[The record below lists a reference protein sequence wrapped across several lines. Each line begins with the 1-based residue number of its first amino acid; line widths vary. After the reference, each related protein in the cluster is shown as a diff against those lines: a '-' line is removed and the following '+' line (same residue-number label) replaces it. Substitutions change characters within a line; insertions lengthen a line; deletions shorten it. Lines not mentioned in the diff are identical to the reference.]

1 VTVQYVIF
9 GGMRMKRTQ
18 SQFARFMELDRLI
31 RERKYPNCL
40 TFSNKWGVSQ
50 KTTQRDIDFLRD
62 QCKAPIAYD
71 RDHKGFYYEDA
82 TWMLPSVF
90 LSEGEL
96 LAVLLASRA
105 LEQYRGTPVAK
116 QVSQVF
122 DKLSGLLPDKVT
134 LKPELLYTRF
144 TFKGAS
150 AKPVDADIWATVV
163 NALLGQRTLRLRYRT
178 FEAGKASKDKES
190 RVNPYHIA
198 NLQGE
203 WYLLG
208 VHNGHTDIRQFS
220 MARIEK
226 ATLSSEHFDMPAD
239 FDPVKL
245 IAGTFG
251 RYIGNGKSQ
260 VVRLLFQKDVASWVT
275 EREWHPS
282 QVIKTRK
289 TGEIELSFPATG
301 MFEVMRWVLSWGR
314 SVKVLA
320 PGELVKMVA
329 DEVDAMG
336 NLATKT
342 KEYAL
347 FQAYNRSARQEKA
360 RLQLKKGKG

>member
-1 VTVQYVIF
+1 
-9 GGMRMKRTQ
+9 MKRTQ

-40 TFSNKWGVSQ
+40 TFSDNWGVSQ

-71 RDHKGFYYEDA
+71 RERMGFYYEDA

-122 DKLSGLLPDKVT
+122 DKLVGLLPDKVT

-150 AKPVDADIWATVV
+150 AKPVDADIWSTVV
-163 NALLGQRTLRLRYRT
+163 HGLLTQSTIRLRYRT
-178 FEAGKASKDKES
+178 FEAGQAVKDKES
-190 RVNPYHIA
+190 RVNAYHIA

-208 VHNGHTDIRQFS
+208 VHSGHGDIRQFS

-226 ATLSSEHFDMPAD
+226 ATLTSEHFEMPPD
-239 FDPVKL
+239 FDPEKL
-245 IAGTFG
+245 LSGTFG
-251 RYIGNGKSQ
+251 RYVGDGKNQ
-260 VVRLLFQKDVASWVT
+260 TVKLLFQRDEKSWVT

-289 TGEIELSFPATG
+289 TGEIELSFPAAG
-301 MFEVMRWVLSWGR
+301 LFEVMRWVLSWGR
-314 SVKVLA
+314 CVKVLA
-320 PGELVKMVA
+320 PAELVKMVA
-329 DEVDAMG
+329 DEVNAMG
-336 NLATKT
+336 NSAGHA

-347 FQAYNRSARQEKA
+347 FLAHNKGLQESS
-360 RLQLKKGKG
+360 RGRKGS

>member
-1 VTVQYVIF
+1 M

-31 RERKYPNCL
+31 KEKQYPNCL

-62 QCKAPIAYD
+62 QCGAPIAYD
-71 RDHKGFYYEDA
+71 RDRKGFYYEDA

-122 DKLSGLLPDKVT
+122 DKLAGLLPDKVT
-134 LKPELLYTRF
+134 LKPELLYSRF
-144 TFKGAS
+144 TFKGVS

-163 NALLGQRTLRLRYRT
+163 NGLLSQRSIRLRYRT
-178 FEAGKASKDKES
+178 FEAGSADKNKES

-208 VHNGHTDIRQFS
+208 VHSGHTDIRQFS

-226 ATLSSEHFDMPAD
+226 ASLTADQFMMPAD
-239 FDPVKL
+239 FDPEKL
-245 IAGTFG
+245 LSGTFG
-251 RYIGNGKSQ
+251 RYVGDGKTQ
-260 VVRLLFQKDVASWVT
+260 TVRLLFPKDVASWVT

-282 QVIKTRK
+282 QLIKTRR

-314 SVKVLA
+314 NVKVLA
-320 PGELVKMVA
+320 PPELVRMVG
-329 DEVDAMG
+329 DEI
-336 NLATKT
+336 
-342 KEYAL
+342 KEM
-347 FQAYNRSARQEKA
+347 SVS
-360 RLQLKKGKG
+360 